1 MKQRSRPT
9 HEILIIEAISYGKNV
24 MCNYLVTRHDSV
36 DGAFLG
42 YVKAYP
48 TLASA
53 EAFLGCLNS
62 CQILDEGPGFYYG
75 IEVRDNL
82 GQAKSDLLLMPH
94 GLHGLI

>member
-1 MKQRSRPT
+1 
-9 HEILIIEAISYGKNV
+9 

-53 EAFLGCLNS
+53 EAFLGCLNN

-75 IEVRDNL
+75 IEVRENPS
-82 GQAKSDLLLMPH
+82 QTKSDFLLMPH

>member
-1 MKQRSRPT
+1 
-9 HEILIIEAISYGKNV
+9 

-53 EAFLGCLNS
+53 EAFLGCLNN
-62 CQILDEGPGFYYG
+62 CQILDEGCSFYYG

-82 GQAKSDLLLMPH
+82 SQTKSDLLLMPH